1 MTKLD
6 RKAPKPNNLEILGQ
20 CLIDAG
26 HEIGSL
32 YQYCKKNSFVF
43 SSKRMRLY
51 LSLIVANILLKVGE
65 AEKRLGLNEKEFVN
79 KSSDCLLQPLKSF
92 LEGQMKTIQV
102 RQIKCQNSICIVA
115 TY

>member
-1 MTKLD
+1 MHT
-6 RKAPKPNNLEILGQ
+6 
-20 CLIDAG
+20 
-26 HEIGSL
+26 
-32 YQYCKKNSFVF
+32 
-43 SSKRMRLY
+43 
-51 LSLIVANILLKVGE
+51 ANILLKVGE

-115 TY
+115 TYWITCLEREKDFGAKEARLRCMQV